1 MQRTRGRHRRSRPKG
16 TTVFCPWRETLL
28 GIVLGVGA
36 PAGALLLR
44 LLGGVRNV
52 PAELSRNAFFYLY
65 ALVATSLVF
74 GLAGCL
80 EGRRA
85 NRIRSSRDVYRDLAE
100 HDDLTALANARA
112 FAAHQRRA
120 AEHSARYREP
130 LSLLLLDVDQLK
142 AINDTLGHKAGGAAL
157 VRVAE
162 VLNECKREDDLAAR
176 WGGDEFALLMCGA
189 DVVAARRQAES
200 IVERLRTRPLRV
212 GARERPISVTIGI
225 ATSAGGRA
233 RRSLRPR
240 RSRALCRQSGRTEPC
255 RERRRLIPKPPFAD
269 DYSPQEE
276 LAAFARLKPR
286 LTSLWNA
293 LTAVEEP
300 VPRDSSGC

>member
-1 MQRTRGRHRRSRPKG
+1 MPKVCAGSGRTRCVARNAHRSPARDRSTLGALHSDARRRSRRP
-16 TTVFCPWRETLL
+16 R
-28 GIVLGVGA
+28 GA
-36 PAGALLLR
+36 CG
-44 LLGGVRNV
+44 
-52 PAELSRNAFFYLY
+52 NAFFYIY
-65 ALVATSLVF
+65 ALIATCLVF

-85 NRIRSSRDVYRDLAE
+85 ARFRSSRDEYRDLAE

-162 VLNECKREDDLAAR
+162 VLNECKRGDDLAAR

-212 GARERPISVTIGI
+212 GARER
-225 ATSAGGRA
+225 
-233 RRSLRPR
+233 
-240 RSRALCRQSGRTEPC
+240 RSRLRSAS
-255 RERRRLIPKPPFAD
+255 RRRRGAMREISSTAPI
-269 DYSPQEE
+269 
-276 LAAFARLKPR
+276 ARFMPAKR
-286 LTSLWNA
+286 QDGTVS
-293 LTAVEEP
+293 
-300 VPRDSSGC
+300 

>member
-1 MQRTRGRHRRSRPKG
+1 LIHPIALGSPRPDLSNHSEDAEGLRGVRTAR
-16 TTVFCPWRETLL
+16 CPWRETLIGALL
-28 GIVLGVGA
+28 GTGA
-36 PAGALLLR
+36 PLGALLLR
-44 LLGGVRNV
+44 MLGGVRDV
-52 PAELSRNAFFYLY
+52 PGELAANAFFYIY
-65 ALVATSLVF
+65 ALIATCLVF

-85 NRIRSSRDVYRDLAE
+85 ARFRSSRDEYRDLAE
-100 HDDLTALANARA
+100 HDDLTTLANARA

-162 VLNECKREDDLAAR
+162 VLNECKRGDDLAAR

-225 ATSAGGRA
+225 ATSAGGNARDLFDRA
-233 RRSLRPR
+233 D
-240 RSRALCRQSGRTEPC
+240 RALYAGKAAGRNC
-255 RERRRLIPKPPFAD
+255 VVSDAD
-269 DYSPQEE
+269 
-276 LAAFARLKPR
+276 
-286 LTSLWNA
+286 
-293 LTAVEEP
+293 
-300 VPRDSSGC
+300 

>member
-1 MQRTRGRHRRSRPKG
+1 MLGGLAHARRWVGAHPGKAPQGPSQG
-16 TTVFCPWRETLL
+16 ATIFCPWRETLL

-44 LLGGVRNV
+44 LFGGVRDV

-65 ALVATSLVF
+65 ALVATSFVF
-74 GLAGCL
+74 GLMGCL

-85 NRIRSSRDVYRDLAE
+85 NRIRSSRDEYRDLSE

-200 IVERLRTRPLRV
+200 IVERLRTHPLRV
-212 GARERPISVTIGI
+212 GTRERPISVTIGI
-225 ATSAGGRA
+225 STSVGGNARDLFDRA
-233 RRSLRPR
+233 D
-240 RSRALCRQSGRTEPC
+240 RALYAGKAAGRNC
-255 RERRRLIPKPPFAD
+255 VVSDAD
-269 DYSPQEE
+269 
-276 LAAFARLKPR
+276 
-286 LTSLWNA
+286 
-293 LTAVEEP
+293 
-300 VPRDSSGC
+300 

>member
-1 MQRTRGRHRRSRPKG
+1 MSSHVAEARLEGEAHRPRIRACWTYALTG
-16 TTVFCPWRETLL
+16 VLL
-28 GIVLGVGA
+28 SLGA
-36 PAGALLLR
+36 PLGALAIR
-44 LLGGVRNV
+44 ILGGVSDI
-52 PAELSRNAFFYLY
+52 PAELSEHRFFYQYELIGS
-65 ALVATSLVF
+65 SLVF
-74 GLAGCL
+74 GLAGWL
-80 EGRRA
+80 VGRRA
-85 NRIRSSRDVYRDLAE
+85 DRYRSGRDLYRDLAE

-225 ATSAGGRA
+225 ATSAGGNARDLFDRA
-233 RRSLRPR
+233 D
-240 RSRALCRQSGRTEPC
+240 RALYAGKAAGRNC
-255 RERRRLIPKPPFAD
+255 VVSDAD
-269 DYSPQEE
+269 
-276 LAAFARLKPR
+276 
-286 LTSLWNA
+286 
-293 LTAVEEP
+293 
-300 VPRDSSGC
+300 

>member
-1 MQRTRGRHRRSRPKG
+1 MSSHVAEARLEGEPDRPRIRACW
-16 TTVFCPWRETLL
+16 TYTLT
-28 GIVLGVGA
+28 GVLLSLGA
-36 PAGALLLR
+36 PLGALAIR
-44 LLGGVRNV
+44 ILGGVSDI
-52 PAELSRNAFFYLY
+52 PAELSEHRFFYQYELIGS
-65 ALVATSLVF
+65 SLVF
-74 GLAGCL
+74 GLAGWL
-80 EGRRA
+80 VGRRA
-85 NRIRSSRDVYRDLAE
+85 DRYRSGRDLYRDLAE

-212 GARERPISVTIGI
+212 GTRERPISVTIGI
-225 ATSAGGRA
+225 STSVGGNARDLFDRA
-233 RRSLRPR
+233 D
-240 RSRALCRQSGRTEPC
+240 RALYAGKAAGRNC
-255 RERRRLIPKPPFAD
+255 VVSDAD
-269 DYSPQEE
+269 
-276 LAAFARLKPR
+276 
-286 LTSLWNA
+286 
-293 LTAVEEP
+293 
-300 VPRDSSGC
+300 